1 MMIMMTTR
9 VIIKYKREAV
19 SNKREG
25 KEWRKKSEIKRMK
38 IS

>member
-19 SNKREG
+19 SNKKMGR
-25 KEWRKKSEIKRMK
+25 KRMEEK
-38 IS
+38 KK